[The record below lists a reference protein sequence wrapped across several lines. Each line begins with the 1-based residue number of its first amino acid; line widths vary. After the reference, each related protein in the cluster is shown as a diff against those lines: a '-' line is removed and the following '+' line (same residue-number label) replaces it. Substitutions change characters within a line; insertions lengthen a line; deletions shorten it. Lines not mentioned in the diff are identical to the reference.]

1 MRQMRCNRVV
11 KSKGVSWVIRAL
23 ISLALGGLLGVS
35 SQINATDVSGVEL
48 SASFVDGMTL
58 PAYKSIEV
66 SGRAPQGHTLDV
78 KLVRNNAT
86 VTMARV
92 TVKSDSNWHVSL
104 NPQSPSGPYQLKVI
118 DNKRIAVVN
127 DIYIGPKTSKLR
139 NPDGGITLSTVFRDN
154 MHLQPGEEIKVS
166 GFTEPRSSLDIKL
179 IKNRTTHTMARVQAA
194 SDGQW
199 QVTMPA
205 QSAGGPFQLV
215 VSNGS
220 HKKVVSGI
228 IIGKADIK
236 ERVSNSIKN
245 EFLEPEFDDS
255 SWPLVK
261 LTSLDKQPNNATLLV
276 RKQLNF
282 ASPPK
287 SFSFSLGD
295 NHQIKQIYI
304 NGKLLDAKGWQNN
317 PQKINIPSSMF
328 KSGANLVALV
338 SKKNWDNTQFVGA
351 SGRFTININNHKLD
365 VSSNWHV
372 FNSSS
377 EPL

>member
-1 MRQMRCNRVV
+1 MRFNRVV
-11 KSKGVSWVIRAL
+11 KSKGVSWVKRAL

-35 SQINATDVSGVEL
+35 SQINAADVGSVEL

-78 KLVRNNAT
+78 KLIRNNAT

-118 DNKRIAVVN
+118 DNKRLAVVN

-139 NPDGGITLSTVFRDN
+139 NPDGGIILSTLFSDD

-179 IKNRTTHTMARVQAA
+179 IKNKTTHTMARVQAA

-228 IIGKADIK
+228 IIGQADVK
-236 ERVSNSIKN
+236 ERGSNPIKN

-255 SWPLVK
+255 SWPLAN
-261 LTSLDKQPNNATLLV
+261 LSSLENLPSNQPLLV
-276 RKQLNF
+276 RKYVNF
-282 ASPPK
+282 ASAPSK
-287 SFSFSLGD
+287 AIRFNLGD
-295 NHQIKQIYI
+295 NHQVKQIYI
-304 NGKLLDAKGWQNN
+304 NGKLLDDKSW
-317 PQKINIPSSMF
+317 PKKSLIINVPSSMLQ
-328 KSGANLVALV
+328 SGPNLVAMI
-338 SKKNWDNTQFVGA
+338 SKEDWDNTRFIGTT
-351 SGRFTININNHKLD
+351 GRFSLSINNHDLD
-365 VSSNWHV
+365 LKSNWRV
-372 FNSSS
+372 FNSPA
-377 EPL
+377 EAL

>member
-1 MRQMRCNRVV
+1 MRFNRVV
-11 KSKGVSWVIRAL
+11 KSKGVSWVKRAL
-23 ISLALGGLLGVS
+23 ISLSLGGLLGVS
-35 SQINATDVSGVEL
+35 SQINAADVGSVEL

-78 KLVRNNAT
+78 KLIRNNAT

-118 DNKRIAVVN
+118 DNKRIEVVN

-139 NPDGGITLSTVFRDN
+139 NPDGGITLSTAFSDD

-166 GFTEPRSSLDIKL
+166 GFTKPRSTLDIKL
-179 IKNRTTHTMARVQAA
+179 IKNKTTHTMARVQAA

-228 IIGKADIK
+228 IIGQADVK
-236 ERVSNSIKN
+236 KRVSNPIKN

-255 SWPLVK
+255 SWPLAN
-261 LTSLDKQPNNATLLV
+261 LSSLENLPSNQPLLV
-276 RKQLNF
+276 RKYVNF
-282 ASPPK
+282 ASAPSK
-287 SFSFSLGD
+287 AIRFNLGD
-295 NHQIKQIYI
+295 NHQVKQIYI
-304 NGKLLDAKGWQNN
+304 NGKLLDDKSW
-317 PQKINIPSSMF
+317 PKKSLIINVPSSMLQ
-328 KSGANLVALV
+328 SGPNLVAMI
-338 SKKNWDNTQFVGA
+338 SKEDWDNTRFIGTT
-351 SGRFTININNHKLD
+351 GRFSLSINNHDLD
-365 VSSNWHV
+365 LKSNWRV
-372 FNSSS
+372 FNSPA
-377 EPL
+377 EAL

>member
-1 MRQMRCNRVV
+1 MRFNRVV
-11 KSKGVSWVIRAL
+11 KSKGISWVKRAL

-35 SQINATDVSGVEL
+35 SQINAADVGSVEL

-78 KLVRNNAT
+78 KLIRNNAT

-118 DNKRIAVVN
+118 DNKRIEVVN

-139 NPDGGITLSTVFRDN
+139 NPDGGITLSTAFSDD

-166 GFTEPRSSLDIKL
+166 GFTKPRSTLDIKL
-179 IKNRTTHTMARVQAA
+179 IKNKTTHTMARVQAA

-228 IIGKADIK
+228 IIGQADVK
-236 ERVSNSIKN
+236 KRVSNPIKN

-255 SWPLVK
+255 SWPLAN
-261 LTSLDKQPNNATLLV
+261 LSSLENLPSNQPLLV
-276 RKQLNF
+276 RKYVNF
-282 ASPPK
+282 ASAPSK
-287 SFSFSLGD
+287 AIRFNLGD
-295 NHQIKQIYI
+295 NHQVKQIYI
-304 NGKLLDAKGWQNN
+304 NGKLLDVKSW
-317 PQKINIPSSMF
+317 PKKSLIINVPSSMLQ
-328 KSGANLVALV
+328 SGPNLVAMI
-338 SKKNWDNTQFVGA
+338 SKEDWDNTRFIGTT
-351 SGRFTININNHKLD
+351 GRFSLSINNHDLD
-365 VSSNWHV
+365 LKSNWRV
-372 FNSSS
+372 FNSPA
-377 EPL
+377 EAL

>member
-1 MRQMRCNRVV
+1 MSQMWCNRVV
-11 KSKGVSWVIRAL
+11 KSKGVSWVKIAL
-23 ISLALGGLLGVS
+23 ISLALGGLVGVS
-35 SQINATDVSGVEL
+35 SQINAAESSGVEL
-48 SASFVDGMTL
+48 SENFVDGMTL
-58 PAYKSIEV
+58 PAYKAIEV

-78 KLVRNNAT
+78 KLVSNNDT

-92 TVKSDSNWHVSL
+92 TVKSDSNWYVSL
-104 NPQSPSGPYQLKVI
+104 NPQSPGGPYQLKVI
-118 DNKRIAVVN
+118 DNKRTAVVN

-139 NPDGGITLSTVFRDN
+139 NPDGGITLSSVFRDN

-205 QSAGGPFQLV
+205 QNAGGPFQLV

-220 HKKVVSGI
+220 HKKVIRGI
-228 IIGKADIK
+228 IIGQADIK
-236 ERVSNSIKN
+236 VIVSNPIKN

-261 LTSLDKQPNNATLLV
+261 LTSLDKQPNNATLLA
-276 RKQLNF
+276 RKRLNF
-282 ASPPK
+282 ASAPK

-295 NHQIKQIYI
+295 NHQVKQIYI
-304 NGKLLDAKGWQNN
+304 NGKLLDTKGWQNN
-317 PQKINIPSSMF
+317 PLKINVPSNMF
-328 KSGANLVALV
+328 KSGVNLVALV
-338 SKKNWDNTQFVGA
+338 SKKNWDNTQFVGT
-351 SGRFTININNHKLD
+351 SGRFTININNHQLD

-377 EPL
+377 EAL